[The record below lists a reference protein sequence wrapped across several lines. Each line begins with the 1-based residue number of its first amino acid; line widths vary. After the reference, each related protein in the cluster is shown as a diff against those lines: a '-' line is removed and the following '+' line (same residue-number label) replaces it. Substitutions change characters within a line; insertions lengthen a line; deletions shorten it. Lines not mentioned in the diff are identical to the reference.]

1 MELEHEF
8 SVPAPI
14 DVVWKALTDPEK
26 VAPCMPGATLTEVD
40 GKSFAGN
47 VKVKLGPIS
56 LLYKGTGEFVE
67 IDDAAHKAVI
77 KASGKDSK
85 GNGTA
90 AATITVTLTEDGKA
104 TKATSTTDLN
114 VTGRPAQFGRGL
126 IKDVSDRL
134 LGQFADALAK
144 RLGDEPAA
152 PPPAASAT
160 KPAETAEP
168 TAVAGPAETAESVPA
183 VAPRRDF
190 ADEPMVEP
198 IDLLGTAGGPLMQ
211 RLVPI
216 VAVAGVALLIF
227 VVVRRRRK
235 RRV

>member
-14 DVVWKALTDPEK
+14 DVVWKALTDPAR

-56 LLYKGTGEFVE
+56 LLYKGTGEFIE
-67 IDDAAHKAVI
+67 IDEAAHKAVI

-90 AATITVTLTEDGKA
+90 AATISVTLTADGA
-104 TKATSTTDLN
+104 NTVAQSVTDLN

-126 IKDVSDRL
+126 IKDVSDKL
-134 LGQFADALAK
+134 LGQFVDSLSSRLAEDSGPAAKPDATEAATTT
-144 RLGDEPAA
+144 GSTAGPAAGAAGAPSANPYYYDDEPAA
-152 PPPAASAT
+152 
-160 KPAETAEP
+160 
-168 TAVAGPAETAESVPA
+168 
-183 VAPRRDF
+183 
-190 ADEPMVEP
+190 EP
-198 IDLLGTAGGPLMQ
+198 IDLLGTAGGPLVQ
-211 RLVPI
+211 RLIPI
-216 VAVAGVALLIF
+216 AAVAGVALLIF
-227 VVVRRRRK
+227 VVVRRRRRK
-235 RRV
+235 RRALES

>member
-1 MELEHEF
+1 VELEHEF

-14 DVVWKALTDPEK
+14 DVVWNALTDPER

-40 GKSFAGN
+40 GKSFAGT

-56 LLYKGTGEFVE
+56 LLYKGTGEFIE
-67 IDDAAHKAVI
+67 IDEAAHKAVI
-77 KASGKDSK
+77 KAAGKDSK

-90 AATITVTLTEDGKA
+90 AATITVTLTQDGEA

-134 LGQFADALAK
+134 LGQFADSLAK
-144 RLGDEPAA
+144 RLGDEPAPA
-152 PPPAASAT
+152 PAAAAASETTSA
-160 KPAETAEP
+160 PTAAAQPQPHSYADEP
-168 TAVAGPAETAESVPA
+168 TA
-183 VAPRRDF
+183 
-190 ADEPMVEP
+190 EP
-198 IDLLGTAGGPLMQ
+198 IDLLGTAGGPLVQ

-216 VAVAGVALLIF
+216 AAIAGVALLLF

-235 RRV
+235 RRAARD